1 MKKYINEKFKYGF
14 KFIDYIYLYC
24 LLSFLFFGLILSNVI
39 KFPEKSIEIYKKI
52 SQKDYI
58 NTIYDAEFAI
68 GENNF
73 RIVNRINIGLA
84 IQERKGSAF
93 PRNEVILFCNLTI
106 AEEML
111 ELEPDYI
118 NYCPYKITVTETLN
132 LDKKVIISTRLLP
145 TNTKSKNLNEF
156 SINMNEI
163 LQRMVEYAASDDPFI
178 F

>member
-73 RIVNRINIGLA
+73 RIVNRINIGL
-84 IQERKGSAF
+84 
-93 PRNEVILFCNLTI
+93 
-106 AEEML
+106 
-111 ELEPDYI
+111 
-118 NYCPYKITVTETLN
+118 
-132 LDKKVIISTRLLP
+132 
-145 TNTKSKNLNEF
+145 
-156 SINMNEI
+156 
-163 LQRMVEYAASDDPFI
+163 
-178 F
+178 